1 MAKFIFTKEKV
12 VASGEKIGM
21 ILQKHT
27 IDEVP
32 PKNTELLMIIDIG
45 RTDYNIWTVG
55 TWDENGWCCPF
66 DTVGYT
72 VVEWYKLPPQT
83 KGGEKLFLS
92 VDENGRVLE

>member
-55 TWDENGWCCPF
+55 T
-66 DTVGYT
+66 
-72 VVEWYKLPPQT
+72 
-83 KGGEKLFLS
+83 
-92 VDENGRVLE
+92 